1 MNLKFI
7 NLMKR
12 KIKKNYKRLS
22 RFDKSLIMGLIID
35 TIKKNKALKRSEIHQ
50 YVEKNDD
57 YKDLV
62 KNLGFV
68 GSELLKKQYESLID
82 NNLGKLIKR
91 GIVEINIDKNYTLSS
106 HGDEMW
112 VKYNK
117 DWYLLARLNNGI

>member
-1 MNLKFI
+1 
-7 NLMKR
+7 MKR

-91 GIVEINIDKNYTLSS
+91 GIVEININKNYTLSS

>member
-117 DWYLLARLNNGI
+117 DWYLLAR

>member
-91 GIVEINIDKNYTLSS
+91 GIVEININKNYTLSS

-117 DWYLLARLNNGI
+117 DWYLLAR